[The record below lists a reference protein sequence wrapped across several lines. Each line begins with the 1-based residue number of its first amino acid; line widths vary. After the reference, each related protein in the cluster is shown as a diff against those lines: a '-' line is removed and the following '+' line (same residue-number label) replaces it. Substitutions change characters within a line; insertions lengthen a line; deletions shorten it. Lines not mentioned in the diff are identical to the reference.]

1 MFLEFGNH
9 LCRNNSSFH
18 CVFTSEHFLIFYSK
32 SMKTEI
38 VTDHCRKCGDE
49 KRMCGQKASPD
60 EFQIFSVLIGA
71 FCVYMV

>member
-1 MFLEFGNH
+1 
-9 LCRNNSSFH
+9 
-18 CVFTSEHFLIFYSK
+18 
-32 SMKTEI
+32 MKTEI